1 MKQVAKI
8 DFFDTSENDNGF
20 ALVYADQN
28 QIGLTLSLEHH
39 GDINVFFSSNDGM
52 KLMEA
57 LRLAIDISSNEFDG

>member
-1 MKQVAKI
+1 MKQVAKF
-8 DFFDTSENDNGF
+8 DFLDTSENDNGF

-39 GDINVFFSSNDGM
+39 GDINVFFSPDDGM

-57 LRLAIDISSNEFDG
+57 LRLAIDIADSRNS